1 MSILGKI
8 KSSADVKALSLTE
21 LNTLCGEIRSFLIES
36 VSKTGGHLAS
46 NLGIVELSVA
56 IHNVFDTEKDRLVF
70 DVGHQCYVHKLLTGR
85 AEAFSTLRQE
95 GGLSGYPKPC
105 ESVNDA
111 FIAGHASN
119 SISVALGMARARTLS
134 KADYNVIALVGDGAL
149 SGGLAF
155 EGLNNA
161 GQSGEPIII
170 ILNDNGMA
178 INSTVGG
185 LSKAL
190 AYERT
195 RPGYYKL
202 KKIYRKLMHRLPGGK
217 AVYNYTRKVK
227 NRLKRVILHCSMFEE
242 MGFRYL
248 GPIDGHD
255 VKKLSYMLKVARD
268 YKEPVLLH
276 VVTQKG
282 KGYPFA
288 EQFPDEY
295 HGVSPFNCETG
306 LNNGSSRS
314 FSTVFG
320 EALTELAEKDDKIC
334 AITAAMKSGTGLDCF
349 AKRFPER
356 YFDEG
361 IAEGHCVSM
370 AAGMA
375 AQGLRPVFAVYST
388 FLQRSYDMLIHDV
401 ALMRLPV
408 VLAVDRAGFV
418 GGDGETHNGVFDVG
432 YLTQIPHMTLYSP
445 SSYQE
450 LRDML
455 ALALRHHGPIAIRYP
470 RGSEGAYKD
479 GGTEPVK
486 LIREGSDVTIVSYGI
501 MINEALD
508 AAEILNTQGISAE
521 LIKLGRLAPLELE
534 DIRKSVNKTGRL
546 VVAEDCVSSGCIGE
560 RLASHLCCPKTAL
573 VNIGLRFTVA
583 GTVAQQM
590 RSSGIDARAIAERA
604 KELLS

>member
-1 MSILGKI
+1 MSILEKI

-21 LNTLCGEIRSFLIES
+21 LDTLCGEIRSFLIES

-46 NLGIVELSVA
+46 NLGVVELSVA

-85 AEAFSTLRQE
+85 AEAFSLLRQE

-105 ESVNDA
+105 ESSSDA

-119 SISVALGMARARTLS
+119 AISVALGMARARSLS
-134 KADYNVIALVGDGAL
+134 KSDYNVLALVGDGAL
-149 SGGLAF
+149 TGGLSF

-161 GQSGEPIII
+161 GQSDEPIII

-202 KKIYRKLMHRLPGGK
+202 KKYYRKLLYKLPGGK
-217 AVYNYTRKVK
+217 AVYNYTRRIK
-227 NRLKRVILHCSMFEE
+227 NSLKRVILHCSMFEE

-248 GPIDGHD
+248 GPVDGHD

-268 YKEPVLLH
+268 YQEPVLLH
-276 VVTQKG
+276 VVTTKG
-282 KGYPFA
+282 KGYPYA
-288 EQFPDEY
+288 EESPDEY
-295 HGVSPFNCETG
+295 HGVNPFDCEKGINNCPHT
-306 LNNGSSRS
+306 S
-314 FSTVFG
+314 FSSVFG
-320 EALTELAEKDDKIC
+320 DTISQLAENDSRIC

-349 AKRFPER
+349 EKKYPER

-375 AQGLRPVFAVYST
+375 AQGMIPVFAVYST
-388 FLQRSYDMLIHDV
+388 FLQRGYDMLIHDV
-401 ALMRLPV
+401 SLMKLHV

-432 YLTQIPHMTLYSP
+432 YLTQIPYMTVYSP

-455 ALALRHHGPIAIRYP
+455 SLAVQHHGPIAVRYP
-470 RGSEGAYKD
+470 RGTEGLYK
-479 GGTEPVK
+479 GGGAEPVK
-486 LIREGSDVTIVSYGI
+486 LLAEGSDVTIVSYGI
-501 MINEALD
+501 MINEALK
-508 AAEILNTQGISAE
+508 AAELLKEQKNSAE
-521 LIKLGRLAPLELE
+521 VIKLGRLAPLELE
-534 DIRKSVNKTGRL
+534 DIIKSVNKTGRL
-546 VVAEDCVSSGCIGE
+546 VVAEDCLSSGCIGE
-560 RLASHLCCPKTAL
+560 RLAAHISCPKTAL
-573 VNIGLRFTVA
+573 VNIGLRFTGA

-590 RSSGIDARAIAERA
+590 KNSGIDAEAIAERVIA
-604 KELLS
+604 LL